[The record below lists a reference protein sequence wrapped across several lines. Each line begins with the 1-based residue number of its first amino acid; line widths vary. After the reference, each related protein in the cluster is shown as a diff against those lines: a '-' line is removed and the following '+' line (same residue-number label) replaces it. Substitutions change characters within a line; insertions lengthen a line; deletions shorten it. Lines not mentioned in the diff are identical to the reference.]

1 MPYQTINGAQI
12 YYQVCGGRKDSAA
25 PILLVHG
32 STNTADSEW
41 SQVIPALAEQ
51 YFVVAPDCRG
61 HGKSSNP
68 NHSYSFSEMA
78 SDSAALVH
86 ALGFERA
93 HVIGHSNGGNT
104 ALVYLMEHA
113 DATQTAILQAANA
126 HVTPEMVE
134 REQRV
139 FTPEWVEANDP
150 EWMHEMITLHGPTHG
165 LDYWRELMRMTLQEI
180 LAGPNYA
187 PEDLAQVR
195 RPVLVIQGAQD
206 PVNAPGRHGEY
217 IAENIPGSELWV
229 PASVK
234 HNIHKDLR
242 GEWIARVLDFLRRRG
257 KESS

>member
-1 MPYQTINGAQI
+1 MPYEAINGAQI
-12 YYQVCGGRKDSAA
+12 YYQLYGMHRDDAA
-25 PILLVHG
+25 PILLIHG
-32 STNTADSEW
+32 STNTAENEW
-41 SQVIPALAEQ
+41 KEVIPALAER

-78 SDSAALVH
+78 ADLAALVR

-104 ALVYLMEHA
+104 ALMYLMEHP
-113 DATQTAILQAANA
+113 DATRTAILQAANA
-126 HVTPEMVE
+126 HVTPEMAE

-150 EWMHEMITLHGPTHG
+150 EWMDEMIMLHGPTHG
-165 LDYWRELMRMTLQEI
+165 PDYWRDLMRLTLKEI
-180 LAGPNYA
+180 LAGPNYT
-187 PEDLAQVR
+187 PGDLAQVR

-206 PVNAPGRHGEY
+206 PVNAPGHHGEY
-217 IAENIPGSELWV
+217 IAEYIPGAELWV

-234 HNIHKDLR
+234 HNVHKER
-242 GEWIARVLDFLRRRG
+242 REEWTARVLDFLKRCG
-257 KESS
+257 